1 MAGRAR
7 NAMAALQRLAAL
19 GLPDRVAFPEFVSLL
34 SEVAPFDTAAMLW
47 LSPDYRPIDAYITV
61 DSGPELITR
70 YATRW
75 FDAEEAR
82 YYPRQKEMQLN
93 SALSVIRVSDY
104 TPAFGETELYDEVYA
119 SAGHHWI
126 AGLALR
132 DGDRPIGNLGIA
144 RPPKARDFSDA
155 EMRLLRLVRP
165 YIVQAVGRA
174 PNLDD
179 WPEADLED
187 TTAILVTD
195 LDGRVLHASA
205 GAWRLLHGAAGVPA
219 DLAVLRD
226 RVYEWARPLL
236 RELAGRVDTGL
247 AGAAA
252 EPARM
257 DTVTA
262 YGRFVIRAYA
272 LSGNTEGEPRTV
284 GVQIEKRLPVGL
296 KMLRSPAFRSLT
308 PREQD
313 VARML
318 ATGLSYPLI
327 GDRLGMSVSTVVTHV
342 RNLGQKVGGGSRE
355 EIVSALCA

>member
-1 MAGRAR
+1 
-7 NAMAALQRLAAL
+7 MAALQRLAAQ

-34 SEVAPFDTAAMLW
+34 SEVAPFETAAMLW
-47 LSPDYRPIDAYITV
+47 LGPDYRPIDTYINV

-75 FDAEEAR
+75 FNAEEGR
-82 YYPRQKEMQLN
+82 YYPRQNEMQLN
-93 SALSVIRVSDY
+93 PALSVIRVSDY
-104 TPAFGETELYDEVYA
+104 TPAFGETELYDEVY
-119 SAGHHWI
+119 SGGRHHWI

-132 DGDRPIGNLGIA
+132 DGDRPIGNLGVA
-144 RPPKARDFSDA
+144 RPPNARDFSDY
-155 EMRLLRLVRP
+155 EMRHLRLVRP

-174 PNLDD
+174 ANLDA
-179 WPEADLED
+179 WPDDDAED
-187 TTAILVTD
+187 AAAILVTD
-195 LDGRVLHASA
+195 LDGRVLHASP

-236 RELAGRVDTGL
+236 RQLATRVDDGM
-247 AGAAA
+247 AGAGGG
-252 EPARM
+252 PARM

-272 LSGNTEGEPRTV
+272 LAPNAEGEGRTV

-318 ATGLSYPLI
+318 ATGLSYPVI
-327 GDRLGMSVSTVVTHV
+327 GDRLGMGASTVVTHV
-342 RNLGQKVGGGSRE
+342 RSLGQKLGVGSRE
-355 EIVSALCA
+355 EIVSTLCA